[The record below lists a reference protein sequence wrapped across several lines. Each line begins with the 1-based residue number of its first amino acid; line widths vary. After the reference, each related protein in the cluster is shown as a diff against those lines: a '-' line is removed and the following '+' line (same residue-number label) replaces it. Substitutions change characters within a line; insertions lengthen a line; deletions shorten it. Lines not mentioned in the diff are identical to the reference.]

1 MEKPSVFVQNRL
13 NKIDEMKK
21 RKINPYPYS
30 YDVTHKAKE
39 ILDKYASLEEGGHT
53 EDKVSIA
60 GRIMT
65 NRNMGKIAFMH
76 ILDST
81 DKIQI
86 YFETNTLGEEKY
98 KDLKLFD
105 IGDIIGVK
113 GTVMKTKR
121 GEVTVFVTDYTLL
134 TKGIRPLPEKF
145 HGLTDVEQ
153 RYRKRY
159 LDLIMNPEVR
169 EVFKMRSRIM
179 KEIRDYMDENGFIEF
194 ENSTLE
200 TQYGGAAAKPFITH
214 HNALDTELFLRISL
228 ELPLKKELVGGFD
241 RVYAMGKVFRNEG
254 IDMDHNPEFTMIE
267 WYEAYADY
275 NTKMDRCEE
284 LIKRCAKLTG
294 KTKLKFNGH
303 EIDLS
308 KPFQRMSMKES
319 LKKYAD
325 IDVDKLSDE
334 ELAKLIEKHNVELK
348 LHPCRG
354 VYTQQLFEALVEDK
368 LIQPTFITD
377 HPEEVSPL
385 VKRKRDGEKGITERA
400 ELFIGASEFGNM
412 YSELNDPVDQRNRL
426 LAQTKEKNTD
436 KAYAMDEDFCE
447 ALDYGMPPAGG
458 IGIGIDRLVMLLTE
472 SECIRDVITFPTMKP
487 EVKDDEKKENKK

>member
-200 TQYGGAAAKPFITH
+200 TQ
-214 HNALDTELFLRISL
+214 
-228 ELPLKKELVGGFD
+228 
-241 RVYAMGKVFRNEG
+241 
-254 IDMDHNPEFTMIE
+254 
-267 WYEAYADY
+267 
-275 NTKMDRCEE
+275 
-284 LIKRCAKLTG
+284 
-294 KTKLKFNGH
+294 
-303 EIDLS
+303 
-308 KPFQRMSMKES
+308 
-319 LKKYAD
+319 
-325 IDVDKLSDE
+325 
-334 ELAKLIEKHNVELK
+334 
-348 LHPCRG
+348 
-354 VYTQQLFEALVEDK
+354 
-368 LIQPTFITD
+368 
-377 HPEEVSPL
+377 
-385 VKRKRDGEKGITERA
+385 
-400 ELFIGASEFGNM
+400 
-412 YSELNDPVDQRNRL
+412 
-426 LAQTKEKNTD
+426 
-436 KAYAMDEDFCE
+436 
-447 ALDYGMPPAGG
+447 
-458 IGIGIDRLVMLLTE
+458 
-472 SECIRDVITFPTMKP
+472 
-487 EVKDDEKKENKK
+487 